1 MVEEYIELK
10 DIEKDKRKEKTKKIF
25 SKVANFGK
33 SVGSGV
39 VKGAGVIGSGI
50 RTGAVAGA
58 KKYAAYSSPEAQEKR
73 LIAQERMLVRK
84 KRIAKLRGNSA
95 GMSFSNYGMNMGGNS
110 NSSNGSSDLGISS
123 GLSAGFGAIMGT
135 PQSSIRTSPTRRY
148 KTVKT
153 TRRKLVGKGKKRK
166 YRTYTNK
173 KRVAVKIRRPVQ
185 KKEFNPFDMI

>member
-1 MVEEYIELK
+1 MKKIK
-10 DIEKDKRKEKTKKIF
+10 GKKNQKIF

-95 GMSFSNYGMNMGGNS
+95 GMS
-110 NSSNGSSDLGISS
+110 LV
-123 GLSAGFGAIMGT
+123 IM
-135 PQSSIRTSPTRRY
+135 
-148 KTVKT
+148 
-153 TRRKLVGKGKKRK
+153 
-166 YRTYTNK
+166 
-173 KRVAVKIRRPVQ
+173 
-185 KKEFNPFDMI
+185 E

>member
-1 MVEEYIELK
+1 MSYK
-10 DIEKDKRKEKTKKIF
+10 KTTKQIIG
-25 SKVANFGK
+25 SSVLLG
-33 SVGSGV
+33 VGSTAI
-39 VKGAGVIGSGI
+39 GA
-50 RTGAVAGA
+50 
-58 KKYAAYSSPEAQEKR
+58 
-73 LIAQERMLVRK
+73 
-84 KRIAKLRGNSA
+84 
-95 GMSFSNYGMNMGGNS
+95 MGQ
-110 NSSNGSSDLGISS
+110 
-123 GLSAGFGAIMGT
+123 GAIMGT